1 MASSIATI
9 ATPGCTAGY
18 AALLFLLAAGCN
30 TAQDAWTPPV
40 RRNPL
45 SLTPAK
51 GHVVN
56 MNDPYA
62 MAYVVQDVRDLLEAG
77 AWRWTSQRPE
87 LRIYLGDIRGLKF
100 TTDFAVPESGFRHTG
115 PVTISFMVNG
125 QLLERVKYEQ
135 PGNQHFERPVPD
147 SWLHAR
153 WLNFVTMEPDKT
165 WSDGKFTYGFILTRA
180 GFAPN

>member
-9 ATPGCTAGY
+9 ATRGCTV
-18 AALLFLLAAGCN
+18 LLVLLAAGCN
-30 TAQDAWTPPV
+30 TAQDGWAPPV

-45 SLTPAK
+45 SFTPRK

-77 AWRWTSQRPE
+77 AWRWTSRRPE
-87 LRIYLGDIRGLKF
+87 LRIYLDDVGGLKF
-100 TTDFAVPESGFRHTG
+100 TADFTVPESGFRRTG
-115 PVTISFMVNG
+115 LVTISFLING
-125 QLLERVKYEQ
+125 KLLDRVKCDQ
-135 PGNQHFERPVPD
+135 PGDRQFEKAVPE
-147 SWLHAR
+147 SWLRAR

-165 WSDGKFTYGFILTRA
+165 WSDAKFTYGFILARA